1 MATRFCEQ
9 EMIMNN
15 IKLTFLAAAVV
26 VGIPLA
32 SAFAAQRFG
41 GDDVSMQGGEPV
53 CDVPS
58 AALIKRLGRESL
70 FFVTDDVPI
79 ARPDPD
85 RFTAATL
92 KPGRA

>member
-1 MATRFCEQ
+1 
-9 EMIMNN
+9 MIMNN
-15 IKLTFLAAAVV
+15 VKLTFLAAAVV
-26 VGIPLA
+26 IGIPLA
-32 SAFAAQRFG
+32 SAFAAQRFA
-41 GDDVSMQGGEPV
+41 GDGVSMQADESI

-58 AALIKRLGRESL
+58 AALVKRLGRDAV
-70 FFVTDDVPI
+70 FVTDEATI

>member
-32 SAFAAQRFG
+32 SALAAQRFG
-41 GDDVSMQGGEPV
+41 ADTVSMQGGDPV

-58 AALIKRLGRESL
+58 AALIKRLGRESV
-70 FFVTDDVPI
+70 FVTDEATI

-85 RFTAATL
+85 RFTAAAL